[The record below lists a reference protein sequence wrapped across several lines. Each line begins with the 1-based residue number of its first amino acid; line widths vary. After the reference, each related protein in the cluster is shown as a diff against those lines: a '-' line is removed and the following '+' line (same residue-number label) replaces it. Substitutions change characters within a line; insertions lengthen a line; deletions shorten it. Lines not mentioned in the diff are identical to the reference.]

1 MKKQAAPKP
10 ASAPAPVAKAVPAPW
25 RTILRLPWRLGLA
38 TGAAGLAVWLAPAAL
53 GPLARA
59 VAGWDAFAAVMLG
72 LILVNMRVADVD
84 DIRQV
89 AASDDL
95 PRTAASFVVLAGAL
109 ASLVAVV
116 GLLGTLKNLP
126 EAAKALH
133 LVLGVGAVA
142 LAWLLVHCVFTL
154 RYAHSYY
161 DADEQGHDQGGL
173 VFPDDA
179 GKDDQ
184 DKMEPN
190 YLDFAYFSF
199 VVGMTAQTADIGISN
214 RDIRKIA
221 LLHGLISFLFNT
233 AIVALTIGTI
243 GGVLN

>member
-1 MKKQAAPKP
+1 MAKSTTSATP
-10 ASAPAPVAKAVPAPW
+10 AQNPSPW
-25 RTILRLPWRLGLA
+25 LRLVRLQWRFAL
-38 TGAAGLAVWLAPAAL
+38 GAAVGALAAWLAPAGL
-53 GPLARA
+53 GALART
-59 VAGWDAFAAVMLG
+59 VAGWDGFAAVNLF
-72 LILVNMRVADVD
+72 LILAAMRTADTD
-84 DIRQV
+84 DIRRV

-95 PRTAASFVVLAGAL
+95 PRTVAFLVVLGAAL

-116 GLLGTLKNLP
+116 GLLGTLKDVHKG
-126 EAAKALH
+126 AKALH
-133 LVLGVGAVA
+133 LALGLGAVA

-161 DADEQGHDQGGL
+161 DADDQGHDQGGL
-173 VFPDDA
+173 TFPDDND
-179 GKDDQ
+179 KDKDEP
-184 DKMEPN
+184 KLEPN

-199 VVGMTAQTADIGISN
+199 VVGMTAQTADIGISS
-214 RDIRKIA
+214 REIRAIA